1 MGENAKNVEIQG
13 DNTGNLKYSVG
24 NLSIV
29 VETTKTSNG
38 NDKLKEWGKAKIIEN
53 QHIYKTSIPHIW
65 SLSC

>member
-1 MGENAKNVEIQG
+1 MGGNAKDAEIQS

-38 NDKLKEWGKAKIIEN
+38 NDKLKEWGKVKIIEN
-53 QHIYKTSIPHIW
+53 QHIYKTSVSHI
-65 SLSC
+65 